1 MSQSSKLSL
10 WQRIKQ
16 LLSMATEQ
24 ATIDDTK
31 IDNDLD
37 SDLSSDSN
45 LTKQD
50 KNNAYPLEN
59 EGDSNKDNRI
69 ESCLKDAKGNK
80 NDDTDISGSSPD
92 LNHNVKRSANHSV
105 DNHVDNHFDEV
116 VYSSLSSNL
125 DSRLDSSTDT
135 DAYFDF
141 DNDIDSMTQQNAL
154 NDTPIVNYLK
164 QYFDQQQW
172 HYNHYR
178 PKSSSS
184 DNNNND
190 SQQSHYLSFRM
201 RNKNLDCGYLFR
213 VQEHNNLLAVY
224 GILPFLIPESHQSA
238 AMLLI
243 TQINYDMLI
252 GNIEMDISDGEIRY
266 KNAIDVEAVG
276 MDESTIEHL
285 LQSVIAM
292 TTVTYEIFGELV
304 NNQNPAVELQELLM
318 TLHRQEDARTFF
330 LPTQFVQ

>member
-1 MSQSSKLSL
+1 MSQSYKLSL

-16 LLSMATEQ
+16 LLNVSVEQ
-24 ATIDDTK
+24 AAIDDMK
-31 IDNDLD
+31 IANDLGLG
-37 SDLSSDSN
+37 SDLN

-50 KNNAYPLEN
+50 KNNPHPSGNESDSVEN
-59 EGDSNKDNRI
+59 YSKDSKDN
-69 ESCLKDAKGNK
+69 NH
-80 NDDTDISGSSPD
+80 DDTDVSGSIPD
-92 LNHNVKRSANHSV
+92 LNHNLNRNF
-105 DNHVDNHFDEV
+105 DNRFDDV
-116 VYSSLSSNL
+116 IYSSLSSNL
-125 DSRLDSSTDT
+125 DSRLDSSADT
-135 DAYFDF
+135 DDYF
-141 DNDIDSMTQQNAL
+141 DNDIDNMAKQNEL
-154 NDTPIVNYLK
+154 NDTPIINYLK
-164 QYFDQQQW
+164 QYFDEQQW

-178 PKSSSS
+178 PKSS

-190 SQQSHYLSFRM
+190 SQQSHYLSLRM
-201 RNKNLDCGYLFR
+201 RNKKLDCGYLFR

-252 GNIEMDISDGEIRY
+252 GNLEMDINDGEIRY

-276 MDESTIEHL
+276 MDENTIEHL

-292 TTVTYEIFGELV
+292 TTVTYEIFSDLV
-304 NNQNPAVELQELLM
+304 NNQNPAAELPDLLM
-318 TLHRQEDARTFF
+318 TLHQQEDARTFF

>member
-16 LLSMATEQ
+16 LLSMAAEQ

-37 SDLSSDSN
+37 SDLSSDSS

-50 KNNAYPLEN
+50 KNNDYSLEN
-59 EGDSNKDNRI
+59 ECDSNEDNGIANSPKDPKVNNN
-69 ESCLKDAKGNK
+69 EN
-80 NDDTDISGSSPD
+80 TDVSGSSVDLNPH
-92 LNHNVKRSANHSV
+92 LNHNAHRSV
-105 DNHVDNHFDEV
+105 DNRFDEV
-116 VYSSLSSNL
+116 IYSSLSSNL
-125 DSRLDSSTDT
+125 DSRLESCTDTDTDT
-135 DAYFDF
+135 DAYFD
-141 DNDIDSMTQQNAL
+141 NDIDSMAKQNAL

-164 QYFDQQQW
+164 QYFDEQQW
-172 HYNHYR
+172 HYTHYR

-201 RNKNLDCGYLFR
+201 RNKKLDCGYLFR

-252 GNIEMDISDGEIRY
+252 GNLEMDINDGEIRY

-276 MDESTIEHL
+276 MDDTTIEHL

-292 TTVTYEIFGELV
+292 TTVTYEIFSELV

-318 TLHRQEDARTFF
+318 ALHQQEDARTFF

>member
-1 MSQSSKLSL
+1 MSQSYKLSL

-16 LLSMATEQ
+16 LLNVSAEQ
-24 ATIDDTK
+24 AAIDDMK
-31 IDNDLD
+31 IANDLGLD
-37 SDLSSDSN
+37 LGSDLN

-50 KNNAYPLEN
+50 KNSPHPSEN
-59 EGDSNKDNRI
+59 EGDSVENCPKDTEKNKD
-69 ESCLKDAKGNK
+69 KDN
-80 NDDTDISGSSPD
+80 NHDDTDVSGSNPD
-92 LNHNVKRSANHSV
+92 LNHHLNHNLNRNF
-105 DNHVDNHFDEV
+105 DNRFDDV
-116 VYSSLSSNL
+116 IYSSLSSNL
-125 DSRLDSSTDT
+125 DSRLDSSADT
-135 DAYFDF
+135 DDYF
-141 DNDIDSMTQQNAL
+141 DNDIDNMAKQNEL
-154 NDTPIVNYLK
+154 NDTPIINYLK
-164 QYFDQQQW
+164 QYFDEQQW

-178 PKSSSS
+178 PKSSDS

-190 SQQSHYLSFRM
+190 SQQSHYLSLRM
-201 RNKNLDCGYLFR
+201 RNKKLDCGYLFR

-252 GNIEMDISDGEIRY
+252 GNLEMDINDGEIRY

-276 MDESTIEHL
+276 MDENTIEHL

-292 TTVTYEIFGELV
+292 TTVTYEIFSDLV
-304 NNQNPAVELQELLM
+304 NNQNPAAELPDLLM
-318 TLHRQEDARTFF
+318 TLHQQEDARTFF